1 MGFEVNGVN
10 PVGNGN
16 SGTNGANNSNQQ
28 QKQELKLIFV
38 DIKKPGAEY
47 PTTLTDTTG
56 NTNYYRANT
65 VFGDIATK
73 KDQYPDQL
81 FVESEIKKETQKT
94 KDVVEDVTV
103 KVDAN
108 FDSETAR
115 DLKAFD
121 IAAKPAGVGGFTEMF
136 AKGKGTDAYNLFL
149 EVNADDF
156 TVRETEY
163 KGQTES
169 NAYLDMSKS
178 DGSITV
184 FGSEIIDGKEYLTM
198 RDKDGKVHYFDP
210 KNDLKENPDLN

>member
-10 PVGNGN
+10 PAGKGNG
-16 SGTNGANNSNQQ
+16 GTNNTNNTNQK

-38 DIKKPGAEY
+38 DVKKPDAKY

-56 NTNYYRANT
+56 NTNYYRAT
-65 VFGDIATK
+65 TIFGDIASK
-73 KDQYPDQL
+73 IEQYPDQP
-81 FVESEIKKETQKT
+81 FVESELKKETQKT
-94 KDVVEDVTV
+94 KDIVEDVTV

-121 IAAKPAGVGGFTEMF
+121 IAAKPAGVGGFTDML

-163 KGQTES
+163 KGKTES

>member
-1 MGFEVNGVN
+1 MGFEVSGVN
-10 PVGNGN
+10 P
-16 SGTNGANNSNQQ
+16 SGKANNGKSATNNNTQQ
-28 QKQELKLIFV
+28 QKQELKLNSV
-38 DIKKPGAEY
+38 YIKDPKAKY
-47 PTTLTDTTG
+47 PTIIQDITG

-65 VFGDIATK
+65 VFGDIASK
-73 KDQYPDQL
+73 KEQYPDQP
-81 FVESEIKKETQKT
+81 FVESELKKVTQAT
-94 KDVVEDVTV
+94 TDVVEDVV
-103 KVDAN
+103 VEVDSSLAS
-108 FDSETAR
+108 DTHR

-121 IAAKPAGVGGFTEMF
+121 IAAKPAGVGGFTDMF

-184 FGSEIIDGKEYLTM
+184 FGSEIVDGKEYLTM

-210 KNDLKENPDLN
+210 KNGLKENPDLN

>member
-1 MGFEVNGVN
+1 MGFEINGVN

-16 SGTNGANNSNQQ
+16 NGTNGTNNSNQQ

-38 DIKKPGAEY
+38 DIKKPDAKY

-73 KDQYPDQL
+73 KVEYPTQQ
-81 FVESEIKKETQKT
+81 FIASELKKETQKT
-94 KDVVEDVTV
+94 GDIVEDVTV

-136 AKGKGTDAYNLFL
+136 AKGKGTDAFNLFL

-156 TVRETEY
+156 TAIETEY
-163 KGQTES
+163 KGKTET
-169 NAYLDMSKS
+169 NHYLDMTKT

-184 FGSEIIDGKEYLTM
+184 FGSEIVDGKEYLTM

-210 KNDLKENPDLN
+210 KNELKENPDLN

>member
-38 DIKKPGAEY
+38 DVKSPDAKY
-47 PTTLTDTTG
+47 PTTFTDTTG
-56 NTNYYRANT
+56 NTNYYRAT
-65 VFGDIATK
+65 TIFGDIASK
-73 KDQYPDQL
+73 KEQYPDQP
-81 FVESEIKKETQKT
+81 FVESALKKETQKT

>member
-10 PVGNGN
+10 PAGKGNG
-16 SGTNGANNSNQQ
+16 GTNGANNSNQQ

-38 DIKKPGAEY
+38 DVKNPDAKY
-47 PTTLTDTTG
+47 PTTFTDTTG
-56 NTNYYRANT
+56 NTNYYRAT
-65 VFGDIATK
+65 TIFGDIASK
-73 KDQYPDQL
+73 KEQYPDQP
-81 FVESEIKKETQKT
+81 FVESALKKETQKT
-94 KDVVEDVTV
+94 KDIVEDVTV

-163 KGQTES
+163 KGKTES

>member
-10 PVGNGN
+10 PVGKGN
-16 SGTNGANNSNQQ
+16 SGTNGTNNSSQQ

-38 DIKKPGAEY
+38 DVKNPEAKEQTRY
-47 PTTLTDTTG
+47 TDTTG

-65 VFGDIATK
+65 IFGDIASK
-73 KDQYPDQL
+73 KEQYPDQP
-81 FVESEIKKETQKT
+81 FVESELKKQTQST
-94 KDVVEDVTV
+94 TDVVEDVVV

-108 FDSETAR
+108 FDSETHR

-121 IAAKPAGVGGFTEMF
+121 IAAKPAGVGGFTDMN
-136 AKGKGTDAYNLFL
+136 AKGQGTDAYDLFL

-169 NAYLDMSKS
+169 NAYLDMTKS

-184 FGSEIIDGKEYLTM
+184 FGSEIVNGKEYLTL
-198 RDKDGKVHYFDP
+198 RDKEGKVHYFDM
-210 KNDLKENPDLN
+210 KDGLKEADLN